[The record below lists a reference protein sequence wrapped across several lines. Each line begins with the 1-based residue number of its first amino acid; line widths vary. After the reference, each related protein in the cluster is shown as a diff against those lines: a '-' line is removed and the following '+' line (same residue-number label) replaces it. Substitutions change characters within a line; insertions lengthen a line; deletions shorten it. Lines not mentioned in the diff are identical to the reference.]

1 MSMAMFKYLVIHL
14 TWRILPKFSAD
25 ASLLNN
31 AHFKMMHFWSTVHS
45 NFIFNLQHKPVHYN
59 TFDIPLKCMT
69 NKLQENII
77 FIYRKK
83 YLLRLEKLWFRNWS
97 FFFDPSIDTTKV
109 IFRIS
114 FYGFYTKPSRFTS
127 EFRTVIRKSE
137 VSSRIKAMF
146 S

>member
-1 MSMAMFKYLVIHL
+1 MSTAMFKYLVIHL
-14 TWRILPKFSAD
+14 TWRILLKSSAD

-83 YLLRLEKLWFRNWS
+83 
-97 FFFDPSIDTTKV
+97 
-109 IFRIS
+109 IFIEVRKIMIS
-114 FYGFYTKPSRFTS
+114 
-127 EFRTVIRKSE
+127 
-137 VSSRIKAMF
+137 
-146 S
+146 